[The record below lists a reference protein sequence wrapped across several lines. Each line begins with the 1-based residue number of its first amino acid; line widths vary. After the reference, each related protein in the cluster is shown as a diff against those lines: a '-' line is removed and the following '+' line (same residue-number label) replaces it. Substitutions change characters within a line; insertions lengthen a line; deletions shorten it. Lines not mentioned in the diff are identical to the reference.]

1 MAIFRTCFIGDSIT
15 LGTADEDLL
24 GWPGRVVRHVW
35 AEGHDVTCYNLGIR
49 ADTTTLIARR
59 WRAEAEA
66 RLPPHIQGRLVFAFG
81 VNDSAF
87 ENGTQLRVPPDQS
100 FAHARTLIGEA
111 KAWKPTLWVGPAPV
125 RKSGQRVNPAQ
136 GVTYDF
142 QNERIQALD
151 EGYRKLAAELGVP
164 YLPVFDRLIDDEG
177 WQTALAAGDGVH
189 PAGVGYATV
198 ARLVLQWEAWKAW
211 LN

>member
-15 LGTADEDLL
+15 LGTADEELL

-49 ADTTTLIARR
+49 ADTTTLILKR

-66 RLPPHIQGRLVFAFG
+66 RLPAHIQGRLVFAFG

-87 ENGTQLRVPPDQS
+87 ENGTQLRVPPEQS
-100 FAHARTLIGEA
+100 FANARAMIGEA
-111 KAWKPTLWVGPAPV
+111 KVWKPTLWVGPAPV
-125 RKSGQRVNPAQ
+125 RKAGQQVNPAA

-142 QNERIQALD
+142 QNERIETLD
-151 EGYRKLAAELGVP
+151 QGYRKIAAELGVP
-164 YLPVFDRLIDDEG
+164 YLPVYEQLSGNDA

-189 PAGVGYATV
+189 PAGVGYAAI
-198 ARLVLQWEAWKAW
+198 ARLLTQWEAWRAW
-211 LN
+211 LK

>member
-1 MAIFRTCFIGDSIT
+1 MAIFRTCFVGDSIT
-15 LGTADEDLL
+15 LGTADEELL

-35 AEGHDVTCYNLGIR
+35 AEGHDVTCYNLGVR
-49 ADTTTLIARR
+49 ADTTTLIEQR

-66 RLPPHIQGRLVFAFG
+66 RLPGHIQARLIFAFG

-87 ENGTQLRVPPDQS
+87 ENGSQLRVPPAQS
-100 FAHARTLIGEA
+100 FDNARKMIGAA

-125 RKSGQRVNPAQ
+125 RKTGQRVNPAA

-142 QNERIQALD
+142 QNERIAALD
-151 EGYRKLAAELGVP
+151 RGYAAAAKELGVP
-164 YLPVFDRLIDDEG
+164 YLPVFDKLLEHEG

-189 PAGVGYATV
+189 PAGVGYAIL
-198 ARLVLQWEAWKAW
+198 ARAVLEWDAWKAW
-211 LN
+211 LK